1 MTENPKL
8 DFGDLLAALPDAS
21 EGEHFDTLLAQAG
34 VCIVR
39 IVSDGQASPVG
50 EWFDQDD
57 DEWVVVLAGKA
68 ALLIEGEPETRTL
81 GPGAYAFL
89 PAHCRHRVAWTDPD
103 TPTVWLA
110 IHMAPAAV

>member
-1 MTENPKL
+1 MAENPKP

-21 EGEHFDTLLAQAG
+21 DGEQFETLLARAG
-34 VCIVR
+34 GRIVR
-39 IVSDGQASPVG
+39 IVSDGQATPDG

-57 DEWVVVLAGKA
+57 DEWVVVLAGRA
-68 ALLIEGEPETRTL
+68 GLLIEGIPDVREL
-81 GPGAYAFL
+81 APGGYAFL
-89 PAHCRHRVAWTDPD
+89 PAHCLHRVAWTDPD